1 MALFIFLHKDVRN
14 NRSYEYQKSG
24 KHAVISQHYKTTL
37 GNIDSKCRA
46 GVYSKWSQYIVV
58 VCKKKKVCR
67 PFGLVRFLLALQ
79 LPFISMT
86 PSRQHPCQWEVHVL
100 TLNIRTCLS
109 IIVIP
114 SSVVQGKTCFW
125 YTICVTER

>member
-46 GVYSKWSQYIVV
+46 GVYSEWSQYFVV
-58 VCKKKKVCR
+58 VCRKKGMSPAWICEIS
-67 PFGLVRFLLALQ
+67 PGTPASFYINDSLAAT
-79 LPFISMT
+79 SMPMRGT
-86 PSRQHPCQWEVHVL
+86 C
-100 TLNIRTCLS
+100 TNI
-109 IIVIP
+109 
-114 SSVVQGKTCFW
+114 KH
-125 YTICVTER
+125 